1 MDLNQIRSFLAV
13 TQTLNFTNAAK
24 QNGVPQSTI
33 SRQISDL
40 EGQLNVKLFYRTK
53 RDVKLTE
60 EGRTFLPYAVEMLEA
75 AKKGAYAVKQLHE
88 GAKGRLSIATI
99 ATAGTFLA
107 DCLREFG
114 AAYPD
119 VVVDITYVSSG
130 DALLEEGQD
139 PFDFHFLHQDML
151 PYSDVFDSIA
161 THTDQLSLVV
171 PKNHPLSHD
180 PLDTAALQREKFILL
195 SEEENPILYMQ
206 IMDFFRSH
214 RFSPNVVN
222 QSDDVRAV
230 LLSVSAELGI
240 TILPT
245 SHPREFM
252 PDTLDVIPLDEEI
265 TYAAA
270 WKRSLLNPAAALFL
284 NIIKEHAM
292 P

>member
-13 TQTLNFTNAAK
+13 TQTLNFTNAAR

-53 RDVKLTE
+53 RDVQLTE
-60 EGRTFLPYAVEMLEA
+60 EGRTFLPYAVEMMEA
-75 AKKGAYAVKQLHE
+75 AKKGAYAVRQLHE

-99 ATAGTFLA
+99 ATFGTFLS
-107 DCLREFG
+107 DCLRDFG

-139 PFDFHFLHQDML
+139 PFDFHFLHRDML
-151 PYSDVFDSIA
+151 PYSDVFDSIT
-161 THTDQLSLVV
+161 THTDRLSLVL
-171 PKNHPLSHD
+171 PKNHPLDHGNID
-180 PLDTAALQREKFILL
+180 AATLQREKFILL
-195 SEEENPILYMQ
+195 SEEESPILYMQ

-214 RFSPNVVN
+214 RFSPNIVN
-222 QSDDVRAV
+222 QSNDVRAV
-230 LLSVSAELGI
+230 LLSVSANLGI
-240 TILPT
+240 TILP
-245 SHPREFM
+245 SSYPQEFM
-252 PDTLDVIPLDEEI
+252 RDALDSIPLDMEI
-265 TYAAA
+265 AYAAA

-284 NIIKEHAM
+284 NIIKQHATA
-292 P
+292 